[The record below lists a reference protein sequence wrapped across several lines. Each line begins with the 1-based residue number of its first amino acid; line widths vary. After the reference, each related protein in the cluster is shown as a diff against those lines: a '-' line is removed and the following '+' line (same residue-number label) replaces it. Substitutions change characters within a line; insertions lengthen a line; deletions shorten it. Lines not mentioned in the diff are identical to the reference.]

1 MIQQYVDKNADTS
14 VSLFSTLQAEHL
26 FNKLLLVL
34 FIKPIVKKWIQ
45 AVPVIFWSVIFKS
58 FLSNESAKPYL

>member
-45 AVPVIFWSVIFKS
+45 AVSVIF
-58 FLSNESAKPYL
+58 